1 MGIEVKTGSLVTQC
15 DEGGV
20 VTAQGERINSDCI
33 LWAAGVKASP
43 AASWLGVTGDRAGR
57 IGVDQYL
64 RVPGMNCVF
73 AIGDTARVENNGS
86 IVPGLAPAAKQ
97 MGRYVGK
104 SIARELIGD
113 PVTQPFRYWHQG
125 DLATIGRKSA
135 VVSLK
140 KLRLK
145 GFLGWI
151 FWSTAH
157 VFFLIGTRNRIVVA
171 TNWLWEYLTFQ
182 RGARLISK

>member
-1 MGIEVKTGSLVTQC
+1 MGQ
-15 DEGGV
+15 
-20 VTAQGERINSDCI
+20 
-33 LWAAGVKASP
+33 
-43 AASWLGVTGDRAGR
+43 
-57 IGVDQYL
+57 
-64 RVPGMNCVF
+64 
-73 AIGDTARVENNGS
+73 
-86 IVPGLAPAAKQ
+86 
-97 MGRYVGK
+97 YVGK
-104 SIARELIGD
+104 FIARELSAD
-113 PVTQPFRYWHQG
+113 PMTEPFRYRHQG

-145 GFLGWI
+145 GFLGWV